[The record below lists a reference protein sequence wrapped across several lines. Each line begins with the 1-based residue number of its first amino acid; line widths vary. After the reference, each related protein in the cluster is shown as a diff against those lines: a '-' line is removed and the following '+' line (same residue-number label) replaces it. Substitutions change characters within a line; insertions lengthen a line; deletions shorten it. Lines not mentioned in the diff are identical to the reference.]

1 MITEQQLEAFFADR
15 SLLRVGERYFD
26 LPTSSDF
33 IEACIENDF
42 AIIGIEGFE
51 MVEGGI
57 RPRMDLIAD
66 FSERDALTWSNL
78 KDRANRSALAFRNAV
93 TDHAVLLNFTVV
105 NRTEWE
111 RSG

>member
-1 MITEQQLEAFFADR
+1 MLTAQHLEALLADR
-15 SLLRVGERYFD
+15 SVLRGGERYFD

-66 FSERDALTWSNL
+66 FSERDALTWSHL
-78 KDRANRSALAFRNAV
+78 KDRANRSAIDFLSALNDPV
-93 TDHAVLLNFTVV
+93 VHLNFTVLSSS
-105 NRTEWE
+105 EWE
-111 RSG
+111 KF